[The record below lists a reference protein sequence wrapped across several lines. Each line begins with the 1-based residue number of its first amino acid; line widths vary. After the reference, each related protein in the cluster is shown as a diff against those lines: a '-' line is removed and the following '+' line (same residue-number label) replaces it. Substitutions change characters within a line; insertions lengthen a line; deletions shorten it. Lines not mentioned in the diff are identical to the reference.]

1 MRRTVT
7 RTGSDVSPRRPAHNE
22 TALATITAFHL
33 APRTPAGVVIDVSVV
48 IPAYNEQN
56 RIGPTLEQI
65 RAYLHGR
72 QLTWEVVVVDDGS
85 ADRTVDVVRTAMSA
99 ERRIRLLRSPRN
111 RGKGYAVR
119 EGVRATVGDRILV
132 CDADLSAPIEELERL
147 WTMSSGAVAAIGSRS
162 DPSRIEV
169 HQNRV
174 REVLGRLGNRLIRRF
189 ADLDV
194 ADTQCGF
201 KLFEGYAAR
210 ALFAL
215 ATVDRWAFDV
225 EILHLCSRFGW
236 RVDEVPVRWAH
247 VHGSKIRP
255 FAYLTSLLE
264 VASLRMRHRGV
275 CRPDIRRGAAA
286 KDLSV
291 FDRLAV
297 DRRRAEVA

>member
-1 MRRTVT
+1 
-7 RTGSDVSPRRPAHNE
+7 
-22 TALATITAFHL
+22 LATISAFHPE
-33 APRTPAGVVIDVSVV
+33 PRTPAGVVIDVSVV

-56 RIGPTLEQI
+56 RIGPTLDHI
-65 RAYLHGR
+65 RRYLHGR
-72 QLTWEVVVVDDGS
+72 RLTWEVVVVDDGS
-85 ADRTVDVVRTAMSA
+85 ADHTVDVVRTAMA
-99 ERRIRLLRSPRN
+99 VERRIRLVRSPRN

-119 EGVRATVGDRILV
+119 EGVRATVGERILI

-162 DPSRIEV
+162 DPSRIVV
-169 HQNRV
+169 HQSRL
-174 REVLGRLGNRLIRRF
+174 REVLGRLGNRLIRRV
-189 ADLDV
+189 ARLDV

-236 RVDEVPVRWAH
+236 RVDEIPVRWAH
-247 VHGSKIRP
+247 VPGSKIRA
-255 FAYLTSLLE
+255 FAYLSSLFE
-264 VASLRMRHRGV
+264 VASLRVRHRGV
-275 CRPDIRRGAAA
+275 SRPDIRRGGTA

-291 FDRLAV
+291 FDRMSV
-297 DRRRAEVA
+297 DRRTPEVA